1 VEIIAG
7 ARVMNVIANCTTISE
22 PTAQD
27 QDALGTGWMDILL
40 TAFNRMIAEDI
51 IEPADDEEPDLCAAD
66 MPGWRR
72 AAAEYHRDRAGRT
85 AIVETGRENKTRPA
99 AAATIDALVFS
110 LRRGVNE
117 LAQPDTVR
125 RLSML
130 DRDQLKTVCRRVQA
144 FQPGI
149 AEPWSTNEV
158 DALISAWR
166 KR

>member
-1 VEIIAG
+1 
-7 ARVMNVIANCTTISE
+7 MNVIANCITISE

-51 IEPADDEEPDLCAAD
+51 IEPADDDEEPDPWAAD

-72 AAAEYHRDRAGRT
+72 AAAEYHRHRDGRT
-85 AIVETGRENKTRPA
+85 AIVETPNENAMRAA
-99 AAATIDALVFS
+99 AAATIDAMVFS
-110 LRRGVNE
+110 LRRGVGE

-130 DRDQLKTVCRRVQA
+130 DPDQLKTVCRRVQA

-149 AEPWSTNEV
+149 AQLWSTSSV
-158 DALISAWR
+158 DELISAWR
-166 KR
+166 KSR

>member
-1 VEIIAG
+1 
-7 ARVMNVIANCTTISE
+7 MNVIANCTTISE

-27 QDALGTGWMDILL
+27 HLGTGWMDILL
-40 TAFNRMIAEDI
+40 TAFNRMVAKDL
-51 IEPADDEEPDLCAAD
+51 IEPADDEEPDPWAAD

-72 AAAEYHRDRAGRT
+72 AAAGYHSDRAGRI
-85 AIVETGRENKTRPA
+85 AIVETRHETRAA

-110 LRRGVNE
+110 LRRGVGA
-117 LAQPDTVR
+117 LAQPDSVR

>member
-1 VEIIAG
+1 VTVHVPPPETDWPSVILRAFNMAIAAG
-7 ARVMNVIANCTTISE
+7 A
-22 PTAQD
+22 
-27 QDALGTGWMDILL
+27 
-40 TAFNRMIAEDI
+40 
-51 IEPADDEEPDLCAAD
+51 IEPADDEKPDSWAAD
-66 MPGWRR
+66 MPCWRR

-85 AIVETGRENKTRPA
+85 AIVETPNENTMRAA

-144 FQPGI
+144 FQPEI
-149 AEPWSTNEV
+149 AQPWSTEAV